1 MNNSN
6 VVIFNDYFLL
16 QRCYIV
22 KKMLQNYPD
31 SKTKAKK
38 YLPEQVIDQAVT
50 ILFFEYF
57 SVKHVFF

>member
-1 MNNSN
+1 MLHREKN
-6 VVIFNDYFLL
+6 
-16 QRCYIV
+16 
-22 KKMLQNYPD
+22 MLQNYPD

>member
-1 MNNSN
+1 MLHREKN
-6 VVIFNDYFLL
+6 
-16 QRCYIV
+16 
-22 KKMLQNYPD
+22 MLQNYPD

-57 SVKHVFF
+57 SAKRVFF